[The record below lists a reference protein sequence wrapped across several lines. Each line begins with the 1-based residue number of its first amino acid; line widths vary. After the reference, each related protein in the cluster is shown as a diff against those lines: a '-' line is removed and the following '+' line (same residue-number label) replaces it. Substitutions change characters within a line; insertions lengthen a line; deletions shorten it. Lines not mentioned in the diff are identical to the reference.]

1 VTDRARRAAAS
12 RASGFSCRCNSGQVF
27 DLKDEKRNLP
37 MNNAK
42 EVLYVFNVTRQTF
55 LSLGVVPA
63 DTHFAR
69 LRGLLGK
76 LKLRNDE
83 GIWVVPSSGIH
94 TFGLLFP
101 IDVIYLDE
109 RNRVI
114 HLVEHL
120 GPLRISA
127 VRRGCS
133 SVLELPPRTIHS
145 SNTRVG
151 DDLLICSPEE
161 LLEYSKTALAQ
172 RQLENDIELTG

>member
-1 VTDRARRAAAS
+1 MK
-12 RASGFSCRCNSGQVF
+12 NQ
-27 DLKDEKRNLP
+27 
-37 MNNAK
+37 K

-55 LSLGVVPA
+55 LSLGVKPA

-76 LKLRNDE
+76 VRLRNDE

-114 HLVEHL
+114 RLVEHL
-120 GPLRISA
+120 GPLRFSA
-127 VRRGCS
+127 VRGCA
-133 SVLELPPRTIHS
+133 SVLELPTRTIHS

-151 DDLLICSPEE
+151 DELMICSPEE
-161 LLEYSKTALAQ
+161 ILEYSKTALAQ
-172 RQLENDIELTG
+172 REIDNDVELTG

>member
-1 VTDRARRAAAS
+1 MKKQT
-12 RASGFSCRCNSGQVF
+12 
-27 DLKDEKRNLP
+27 
-37 MNNAK
+37 

-55 LSLGVVPA
+55 LSLGVIPA
-63 DTHFAR
+63 DTPFAR

-76 LKLRNDE
+76 LRLRNDE

-109 RNRVI
+109 QKRVI
-114 HLVEHL
+114 RLVEHL

-127 VRRGCS
+127 VRGCS
-133 SVLELPPRTIHS
+133 SVLQLPPRTIHS

-151 DDLLICSPEE
+151 DELMICSPEE
-161 LLEYSKTALAQ
+161 ILEYSKTAQAQ
-172 RQLENDIELTG
+172 REFDNGVELTG

>member
-1 VTDRARRAAAS
+1 MKKQT
-12 RASGFSCRCNSGQVF
+12 
-27 DLKDEKRNLP
+27 
-37 MNNAK
+37 

-55 LSLGVVPA
+55 LSLGVIPA
-63 DTHFAR
+63 DTPFAR

-76 LKLRNDE
+76 LRLRNDE

-109 RNRVI
+109 QKRVI
-114 HLVEHL
+114 RLVEHL

-127 VRRGCS
+127 VRGSS
-133 SVLELPPRTIHS
+133 SVLQLPPRTIHS

-151 DDLLICSPEE
+151 DELMICSPEE
-161 LLEYSKTALAQ
+161 ILEYSKTAQAQ
-172 RQLENDIELTG
+172 REFDNGVELTG